1 MHLLEDSAAG
11 IAAVIQSV
19 EPLLESARLES
30 VLAGKLGSGQVAGVE
45 KLDELSA
52 LRGGV
57 IRATSRSMII
67 HPQSL
72 SPRTHL
78 REDLLGLTLT
88 FDERW
93 ETANRFEGYCWGI
106 SDVAAIAPNTAG
118 KPNSANLTYTFV
130 PTGDPHATPFSLA
143 ERAFYI
149 GSTIP
154 ELVACD
160 EIR

>member
-88 FDERW
+88 IVLSLQFCLSCHGQPGTDIKPEVLAQIKTTYPAD
-93 ETANRFEGYCWGI
+93 TATGFKLGQVRGLWSVDFKR
-106 SDVAAIAPNTAG
+106 SDFAAP
-118 KPNSANLTYTFV
+118 
-130 PTGDPHATPFSLA
+130 
-143 ERAFYI
+143 
-149 GSTIP
+149 
-154 ELVACD
+154 
-160 EIR
+160 